1 MKKLFFSILVVILFI
16 SCTAQSPKE
25 ELVSIQTEYGDMLI
39 LLYDE
44 TPQHKENFLKLAK
57 EGFYDST
64 TFHRIIDGFMIQG
77 GDPNSK
83 DDNEMN
89 DGQGGP
95 GYTIPAEFNSALI
108 HKRGAIAAA
117 RTGGPQN
124 PEKRSSGSQ
133 FYIVDG
139 NVLSEAEMLG
149 MTQNINMQ
157 REEEMMR
164 DFVQKPENKFYLD
177 ALIRNQNNRNQDSL
191 NLLIEEIKPQ
201 ALLGFEEF
209 SYTDEQM
216 EVYTTIGGTPFLDN
230 NYTIFGELLSGFD
243 VIDSIATQ
251 PKSPRDRPLT
261 DIPMTVKVKEMA
273 RDKISKE
280 YGYTWPD
287 EE

>member
-1 MKKLFFSILVVILFI
+1 MKKLFYCIATVLFFI

-25 ELVSIQTEYGDMLI
+25 ELVSIQTEYGDMLV

-44 TPQHKENFLKLAK
+44 TPQHKENFIKLAK

-95 GYTIPAEFNSALI
+95 GYTIPAEFNSKFI

-139 NVLSEAEMLG
+139 NVLSEAEM
-149 MTQNINMQ
+149 MSMAKNINMQ
-157 REEEMMR
+157 KEEQMMR
-164 DFVQKPENKFYLD
+164 DFVQSPENKFYLD

-216 EVYTTIGGTPFLDN
+216 ELYTTVGGAPFLDN
-230 NYTIFGELLSGFD
+230 NYTVFGELLSGFD
-243 VIDSIATQ
+243 VIDSVATQ
-251 PKSPRDRPLT
+251 PKNPRDRPLT
-261 DIPMTVKVKEMA
+261 DILMTVTVKEMSRA
-273 RDKISKE
+273 EVSKQ
-280 YGYTWPD
+280 YGYTWQA
-287 EE
+287 EK

>member
-1 MKKLFFSILVVILFI
+1 MKKLFYCVTVVLFFI
-16 SCTAQSPKE
+16 SCTAQSSKE
-25 ELVSIQTEYGDMLI
+25 ELVSIQTEYGDMLV

-44 TPQHKENFLKLAK
+44 TPEHKENFLRLAK

-139 NVLSEAEMLG
+139 NVLSEAEMMG

-157 REEEMMR
+157 REEDMMR
-164 DFVQKPENKFYLD
+164 NFVQRPENKFYLD

-230 NYTIFGELLSGFD
+230 NYTVFGELLSGFD

-251 PKSPRDRPLT
+251 PKNSRDRPLS
-261 DIPMTVKVKEMA
+261 DIPMTVKVKEMT

>member
-1 MKKLFFSILVVILFI
+1 MKKLFYCIATALFFI
-16 SCTAQSPKE
+16 SCTAQNPKE
-25 ELVSIQTEYGDMLI
+25 ELVSIQTEYGDMLV

-44 TPQHKENFLKLAK
+44 TPQHKENFIKLAK

-95 GYTIPAEFNSALI
+95 GYTIPAEFNSKFI

-139 NVLSEAEMLG
+139 NVLSEAEM
-149 MTQNINMQ
+149 MSMAKNINMQ
-157 REEEMMR
+157 KEEQMMR
-164 DFVQKPENKFYLD
+164 DFVQSPENKFYLD

-216 EVYTTIGGTPFLDN
+216 ELYTTVGGAPFLDN
-230 NYTIFGELLSGFD
+230 NYTVFGELLSGFD

-251 PKSPRDRPLT
+251 PKNPRDRPLT
-261 DIPMTVKVKEMA
+261 DILMTVTVKEMSRA
-273 RDKISKE
+273 EVSKQ
-280 YGYTWPD
+280 YGYTWPA
-287 EE
+287 EK

>member
-1 MKKLFFSILVVILFI
+1 MKKLFYCVTVVLFFI
-16 SCTAQSPKE
+16 SCTVQSSKE
-25 ELVSIQTEYGDMLI
+25 ELVSIQTEYGDMLV

-44 TPQHKENFLKLAK
+44 TPEHKENFLKLAK

-139 NVLSEAEMLG
+139 NVLSEAEMMG

-164 DFVQKPENKFYLD
+164 NFVQRPENKFYLD

-230 NYTIFGELLSGFD
+230 NYTVFGELLSGFD

-251 PKSPRDRPLT
+251 PKNSRDRPLS
-261 DIPMTVKVKEMA
+261 DIPMTVKVKEMT
-273 RDKISKE
+273 RNKISKE

>member
-1 MKKLFFSILVVILFI
+1 MKKLFYCVTVVLFFI
-16 SCTAQSPKE
+16 SCTAQSSKE
-25 ELVSIQTEYGDMLI
+25 ELVSIQTEYGDMLV

-44 TPQHKENFLKLAK
+44 TPEHKENFLKLAK

-139 NVLSEAEMLG
+139 NVLSEAEMMG

-157 REEEMMR
+157 REEDMMR
-164 DFVQKPENKFYLD
+164 NFVQKPENKFYLD

-209 SYTDEQM
+209 SYTDEQIQ
-216 EVYTTIGGTPFLDN
+216 VYTTIGGTPFLDN
-230 NYTIFGELLSGFD
+230 NYTVFGELLSGFD

-251 PKSPRDRPLT
+251 PKNPRDRPLT
-261 DIPMTVKVKEMA
+261 DIPMTVKVKEMT